1 MRNLQAGPPASI
13 RRYAD
18 APELADAVGRLAGAS
33 VLVIGDATLD
43 RYVCGRLVTNGA
55 AQPVPMLA
63 VEREVALP
71 GGSANL
77 VRHLTA
83 IGASVAFV
91 SLVGDDQ
98 AGSDLTGLIG
108 GQPRVEPWLLV
119 QGGRATTVRTTYLA
133 AGRQL
138 LRADQ
143 EDAGPIQQKLAE
155 RLLRIARDAMAGT
168 AATVLLDHGNG
179 VLSGD
184 VPAQLIASARQSN
197 RKVIA
202 VPSAAD
208 WARYAG
214 ADLLVLNP
222 ATAVE
227 VGNGLASVTPD
238 SGVDPAGLR
247 DQYGFEAVA
256 MLRGAAGITAIDR
269 NGAFD
274 CPAGS
279 LTPPGAAIEDAM
291 LAMIAA
297 GLAVGLELRLA
308 IRLAGIA
315 AEIVASR
322 PGAATVAADND
333 LLQALA

>member
-1 MRNLQAGPPASI
+1 MRNLPAGPPASP

-33 VLVIGDATLD
+33 LLVIGDATLD
-43 RYVCGRLVTNGA
+43 RYVFGRLAPSGA
-55 AQPVPMLA
+55 ASPAPLLA

-83 IGASVAFV
+83 IGATVAFV

-133 AGRQL
+133 AGRQV

-143 EDAGPIQQKLAE
+143 EDAAPIQPKLAE
-155 RLLRIARDAMAGT
+155 RLIRIARDAMAGT
-168 AATVLLDHGNG
+168 AATVLFDHGKG
-179 VLSGD
+179 VLGGD
-184 VPAQLIASARQSN
+184 LPARLIAAAHQAN

-202 VPSAAD
+202 VPSEAD
-208 WARYAG
+208 WERYAG
-214 ADLLVLNP
+214 ADLLVLGSP
-222 ATAVE
+222 TAAPT
-227 VGNGLASVTPD
+227 GNGIAEE
-238 SGVDPAGLR
+238 GAGAVDPALLR
-247 DQYGFEAVA
+247 DQYGFGAVA
-256 MLRGAAGITAIDR
+256 VLRGAAGITGVDG
-269 NGAFD
+269 NGVFD
-274 CPAGS
+274 CPSG
-279 LTPPGAAIEDAM
+279 LPVQGEAAIEDAM
-291 LAMIAA
+291 LATIAA

-308 IRLAGIA
+308 IRLASVA
-315 AEIVASR
+315 ADIVASR
-322 PGAATVAADND
+322 PGAATVAAEHD

>member
-1 MRNLQAGPPASI
+1 MRNLEVGPPASP
-13 RRYAD
+13 RRYSD

-33 VLVIGDATLD
+33 LLVIGDATLD
-43 RYVCGRLVTNGA
+43 RYVCGRLTVDGA
-55 AQPVPMLA
+55 AQPVPLLA

-71 GGSANL
+71 GGAANL

-133 AGRQL
+133 AGRQV

-143 EDAGPIQQKLAE
+143 EDAAPIHEKLAE

-168 AATVLLDHGNG
+168 AATVLSDHGKG
-179 VLSGD
+179 VLSAD
-184 VPAQLIASARQSN
+184 LPAQLIAAAHQMG
-197 RKVIA
+197 RKVVA
-202 VPSAAD
+202 VPAAAD
-208 WARYAG
+208 WERYAG
-214 ADLLVLNP
+214 ADVLVLGP
-222 ATAVE
+222 GTAA
-227 VGNGLASVTPD
+227 GLGSAPVPD
-238 SGVDPAGLR
+238 GGGAGPDPARLR
-247 DQYGFEAVA
+247 DQYGFGAVA
-256 MLRGAAGITAIDR
+256 VLRGAAGISAIDGD
-269 NGAFD
+269 GAFE
-274 CPAGS
+274 CRAGS
-279 LTPPGAAIEDAM
+279 PASSEPAIDDAM
-291 LAMIAA
+291 LATIAA

-308 IRLAGIA
+308 IRLASVAG
-315 AEIVASR
+315 EIVASR
-322 PGAATVAADND
+322 PGAATVAAEHD